1 MGKEEGRSSISNAR
15 SYREM
20 GEYWDTHD
28 AGEMWEQTEPAELE
42 VDLRQ
47 ERVYYPVGRSLSDRI
62 AEIAREQGISAE
74 TLLNLWVQEKVL
86 RLSRSS

>member
-1 MGKEEGRSSISNAR
+1 MGKEEGRSSISDAR

-28 AGEMWEQTEPAELE
+28 AGEIWEQTEPAEFE

-47 ERVYYPVGRSLSDRI
+47 EKVYYPVGRSLSARI
-62 AEIAREQGISAE
+62 AEIAREQGISSE

-86 RLSRSS
+86 QLGRSS

>member
-1 MGKEEGRSSISNAR
+1 
-15 SYREM
+15 M

-28 AGEMWEQTEPAELE
+28 AGEIWEQTEPAELE

-47 ERVYYPVGRSLSDRI
+47 ERVYYPVGRSLSERI

-86 RLSRSS
+86 GLSQTS

>member
-1 MGKEEGRSSISNAR
+1 MGKEGRSSISNAS

-28 AGEMWEQTEPAELE
+28 AGEIWEQTEPAEFE
-42 VDLRQ
+42 VDLQ
-47 ERVYYPVGRSLSDRI
+47 HEKVYYPVGRSLSKRI

-74 TLLNLWVQEKVL
+74 TLLNLWVQERVL
-86 RLSRSS
+86 QLSRSS

>member
-28 AGEMWEQTEPAELE
+28 AGEIWEQTEQAEIE
-42 VDLRQ
+42 VDLQ
-47 ERVYYPVGRSLSDRI
+47 HERVYYPVGRSLSVRI
-62 AEIAREQGISAE
+62 AEIAREQGVSAE

-86 RLSRSS
+86 GLSRSS

>member
-1 MGKEEGRSSISNAR
+1 MSREEGRSSISNAS

-28 AGEMWEQTEPAELE
+28 AGEIWEQTEPAEFE

-47 ERVYYPVGRSLSDRI
+47 ERVYYPVGRSLSEKI
-62 AEIAREQGISAE
+62 AQIAREQGISAE

-86 RLSRSS
+86 RLSEGS

>member
-1 MGKEEGRSSISNAR
+1 MGKEEGRSSISDAR

-28 AGEMWEQTEPAELE
+28 AGEIWEQTEPAEFE

-47 ERVYYPVGRSLSDRI
+47 EKVYYPVGRSLSARI

-86 RLSRSS
+86 GLSQGS

>member
-1 MGKEEGRSSISNAR
+1 MGKEEDKSSISGAR

-28 AGEMWEQTEPAELE
+28 AGEIWEQTKPAEFE
-42 VDLRQ
+42 VDLQQ
-47 ERVYYPVGRSLSDRI
+47 EKVYYPVGRSLSVRI

-74 TLLNLWVQEKVL
+74 TLLNLWIQEKVL

>member
-1 MGKEEGRSSISNAR
+1 MGKEEGRSSVSNAS

-28 AGEMWEQTEPAELE
+28 AGEIWEQTEPSEFE
-42 VDLRQ
+42 VELRQ
-47 ERVYYPVGRSLSDRI
+47 ERIYYPVGRSLSERI

-86 RLSRSS
+86 GLSQGS

>member
-1 MGKEEGRSSISNAR
+1 MAKEEGRSSISNAR

-20 GEYWDTHD
+20 GEYWDTQD
-28 AGEMWEQTEPAELE
+28 AGEIWQQTEPAEFE

-62 AEIAREQGISAE
+62 GEIAREQGISAE

-86 RLSRSS
+86 RLSQSS